1 MYVVILGAGR
11 VGLGLARWL
20 LATEHEVAVIDRD
33 PSKCAELEEELGGIT
48 VLGDGT
54 DAAILA
60 KAGCNR
66 ADVFVGATG
75 ADEDNFLACQL
86 ARHHFNASRTISLVS
101 IPDHETLFPMLGI
114 DGTVN
119 TVDVVVDRLK
129 QALSGAS
136 ARDWEGADE

>member
-33 PSKCAELEEELGGIT
+33 PSRCAELEDELGSIA
-48 VLGDGT
+48 VLGNGT
-54 DAAILA
+54 DAAVLA

-66 ADVFVGATG
+66 ADVFVGATS
-75 ADEDNFLACQL
+75 ADEDNLLACQL
-86 ARHHFNASRTISLVS
+86 ARHHFNATRAISLVS
-101 IPDHETLFPMLGI
+101 IPENEELFPVLGI
-114 DGTVN
+114 DATVN
-119 TVDVVVDRLK
+119 TVDVVVDRLR

-136 ARDWEGADE
+136 ARDWEGSDE

>member
-1 MYVVILGAGR
+1 M
-11 VGLGLARWL
+11 
-20 LATEHEVAVIDRD
+20 
-33 PSKCAELEEELGGIT
+33 CAELEEELGGIT

-54 DAAILA
+54 DAAVLA

-75 ADEDNFLACQL
+75 ADEDNLLSCQL
-86 ARHHFNASRTISLVS
+86 ARHHFNATRTISLVS
-101 IPDHETLFPMLGI
+101 ISDHETLFPMLGI
-114 DGTVN
+114 DATVN

-129 QALSGAS
+129 QALIGAS

>member
-11 VGLGLARWL
+11 VGFELARWL

-33 PSKCAELEEELGGIT
+33 PARCAELEEALGGIT

-75 ADEDNFLACQL
+75 ADEDNLMACQL
-86 ARHHFNASRTISLVS
+86 ARHHFNATRAISLVS
-101 IPDHETLFPMLGI
+101 IPAHEELFPTLGI
-114 DGTVN
+114 DATVN

-129 QALSGAS
+129 AALSGAS
-136 ARDWEGADE
+136 TRDWEGAGE